1 MRKYSDV
8 CQRGWNTMISRL
20 NFHMC
25 MRITFGN
32 YDIDNSLIWTIQFL
46 IGVRSIEEHLSF
58 PYLFGLRETSKQEW
72 TNSIAE

>member
-1 MRKYSDV
+1 
-8 CQRGWNTMISRL
+8 MISRL